1 MFPFFLKVHILRE
14 TLNYEFST
22 VKALH
27 KYFVFCPFV
36 TLLFLIYFGSSRS
49 SFPLPLCLYLTHIMP
64 AHDMFCDIVDE
75 IQILLES
82 TQAVNI
88 PFTLV
93 LP

>member
-1 MFPFFLKVHILRE
+1 MSPFFLKVHISE
-14 TLNYEFST
+14 TLKYEFST
-22 VKALH
+22 VKAIHRILFSVLLQLSYSSSILEAPGH
-27 KYFVFCPFV
+27 
-36 TLLFLIYFGSSRS
+36 LSLFL
-49 SFPLPLCLYLTHIMP
+49 CVYLTHSVP
-64 AHDMFCDIVDE
+64 AYDMFCDIVDE